1 MATNHLR
8 LLHRILA
15 KCILNVVNLN
25 NRQKAFIAADGCA
38 ENTFLLDYI
47 VGDARKHHKKLSIVG
62 IDLAKGFNSVPIH
75 SIHRALRRHNIDQ
88 ALRTYIID
96 AYSNATTTIS
106 CGQTTTSGIKLLRGV
121 KQGDPLS
128 PILFNLILDELLDSL
143 PSHIGVKVGES
154 SINSLAFADDLILT
168 SETPTGMGHLISLTK
183 DFFNKR
189 NMSINVKKCF
199 SMRMTTSESR
209 TL

>member
-1 MATNHLR
+1 M
-8 LLHRILA
+8 
-15 KCILNVVNLN
+15 
-25 NRQKAFIAADGCA
+25 
-38 ENTFLLDYI
+38 
-47 VGDARKHHKKLSIVG
+47 
-62 IDLAKGFNSVPIH
+62 
-75 SIHRALRRHNIDQ
+75 
-88 ALRTYIID
+88 RTYIID

-209 TL
+209 TFNRHKRKDMCHGYLYRDQTHEVWSYERRIQAL